1 MPALKQ
7 SHEQIAKLQ
16 QHLQSV
22 QASDKRTRKLI
33 DRLPIGVFECTLE
46 GSLLRANQ
54 FLADLLGYPDQDSLL
69 AANINQLYYHHAD
82 ILPQIMLTLQQSD
95 RLENVDVR
103 LYRYDGSLLWVSM
116 NLILLKD
123 EHNHYIVQG
132 MVMDVSHRKKSE
144 RALQESE
151 ERYQSVV
158 MALAEGVVVADED
171 DHIQTGNPR
180 AQEILGLRFDEMRG
194 GRPMDNLAIYRE
206 DGSLMPYEEFPSRV
220 ALTHGQP
227 IYRFILQVQRRD
239 GKRIWLSVN
248 SQPLFR
254 PGEKKPHGVVTSF
267 HEITERMINQQQIYH
282 QMQVLQ
288 TINTMATAS
297 AESENESAFLHQ
309 VRLWLSDLFPFSHID
324 LFVQDQDNNLY
335 DTNQQLSQPT
345 PESLASKVMQEGFEQ
360 KQTFTPVQETSPQPF
375 YTDTQVQ
382 LAVPLKTDGV
392 LLGVLNIESAAE
404 DGISDN
410 DQRMLDILARQ
421 IAAALLKIR
430 LREEERNRIQQLE
443 TLVSISRA
451 MRRAATTFDILEILI
466 NHIVEVMGA
475 SGIFLLLVEQ
485 EHLKVVWNHAFDF
498 RLHAEEIPENPED
511 RYWDIMQNRQMT
523 LMTYRDLSTEQS
535 LNPVLRE
542 VLEHSRWSVAIPIKA
557 SDQILG
563 LMHIAFNDNREQLLE
578 PEKELL
584 ATIAEIAGISL
595 QRAQITETLEQRVA
609 QRTSSLELMYNIRR
623 IAAQY
628 LETEAMLAQSLQ
640 VIVKGMDAKAGAI
653 YMVTEDKDQ
662 PNALTPTAIQGIDP
676 QVQAALNKLE
686 FNSQIPWQDWIFR
699 NRQLIEV
706 KDLLSRQ
713 HAPECIRQANLRHFV
728 AMPMQRGEELLG
740 VLVIISDHPAAY
752 SSEEMDLLTTVAELI
767 RDAIEIIRLRQ
778 QAEAGAVAQERTRLA
793 RELHDSVTQLLYS
806 LNLHL
811 HVVLKLFPDVEISNN
826 LQKSLDEMPVILN
839 QAIKETRNL
848 IFELRPSAVEEEGL
862 FYALTSRLETVEQR
876 AEMKTSL
883 RCDPGIQLP
892 APIADAIFRI
902 SIEALNNVIKH
913 ANADE
918 VEVRIDTSSTHV
930 HLDIEDNGQ
939 GIDFTAGSHTEG
951 FGMRSMREQTHQ
963 LGGEFEVLSKQGKG
977 TIVRVVIPLNRSA
990 GTAHLTQHDNYP
1002 RYAGGEQEH
1011 SQPQ

>member
-7 SHEQIAKLQ
+7 SHEQTAKLQ

-22 QASDKRTRKLI
+22 QASDKRTRELI
-33 DRLPIGVFECTLE
+33 DRLPIGVFECTLD
-46 GSLLRANQ
+46 GGMLRANQ
-54 FLADLLGYPDQDSLL
+54 FLVDLLGYPDQESLL
-69 AANINQLYYHHAD
+69 AANINQLYYHHED

-103 LYRYDGSLLWVSM
+103 LYRHDRSLLWVSM

-123 EHNHYIVQG
+123 EHQQYIVQG
-132 MVMDVSHRKKSE
+132 MVMDASHRKRSE

-158 MALAEGVVVADED
+158 MALAEGVMVADAED
-171 DHIQTGNPR
+171 RIQTGNPR
-180 AQEILGLRFDEMRG
+180 AQEILGLRFEEMRG
-194 GRPMDNLAIYRE
+194 RRPMDNLAIYRE
-206 DGSLMPYEEFPSRV
+206 DGSLMPYEEFPSQI
-220 ALTHGQP
+220 ALSHGQP
-227 IYRFILQVQRRD
+227 LFNYLLQVQRRD

-248 SQPLFR
+248 SQPLFH
-254 PGEKKPHGVVTSF
+254 PGENQPHGVVTSF
-267 HEITERMINQQQIYH
+267 HEMTERMINQQQIYH

-288 TINTMATAS
+288 TINTMAAAS
-297 AESENESAFLHQ
+297 AESENEGAFLHQ
-309 VRLWLSDLFPFSHID
+309 VRIWLSDLFPFSHID
-324 LFVQDQDNNLY
+324 LFMQGQDASLY
-335 DTNQQLSQPT
+335 DTNQQLPQPP
-345 PESLASKVMQEGFEQ
+345 PENLVSIVALDGFEQ
-360 KQTFTPVQETSPQPF
+360 KLTYPAAEESPSQPF
-375 YTDTQVQ
+375 YADTKVQ
-382 LAVPLKTDGV
+382 LAVPLKTDGI
-392 LLGVLNIESAAE
+392 LLGVLNVESAAE
-404 DGISDN
+404 EGISDN
-410 DQRMLDILARQ
+410 DERMLDILARQ

-430 LREEERNRIQQLE
+430 SRKEERSRVQQLE

-466 NHIVEVMGA
+466 NHIVDVMGA
-475 SGIFLLLVEQ
+475 SGIFLLLVEHD
-485 EHLKVVWNHAFDF
+485 HLKVVWNHAFDF
-498 RLHAEEIPENPED
+498 RLHAEEIPENGND
-511 RYWDIMQNRQMT
+511 MYWDTMQNRQMT
-523 LMTYRDLSTEQS
+523 LLTYRELSTEKP

-563 LMHIAFNDNREQLLE
+563 LMHIAFNDNREHLFE
-578 PEKELL
+578 PEQELL

-609 QRTSSLELMYNIRR
+609 QRTRSLELMYNIRR

-628 LETEAMLAQSLQ
+628 LETEAMLAHSLQ
-640 VIVKGMDAKAGAI
+640 EIVKSMSAKAGAI
-653 YMVTEDKDQ
+653 YMVTENKNQ
-662 PNALTPTAIQGIDP
+662 PKALTPTVIEGIDS
-676 QVQAALNKLE
+676 QVQAALHNLE
-686 FNSQIPWQDWIFR
+686 FHSQIPWRDWMFR
-699 NRQLIEV
+699 NPQLMEV

-713 HAPECIRQANLRHFV
+713 HAPECIRDANYRHFV
-728 AMPMQRGEELLG
+728 AMPMQRGDELLG
-740 VLVIISDHPAAY
+740 VLVIISDRPSAY
-752 SSEEMDLLTTVAELI
+752 APEDIDLLTTVAELI
-767 RDAIEIIRLRQ
+767 RDAIEIIHLRQ

-811 HVVLKLFPDVEISNN
+811 HVVLKLFPDGEIPKN

-862 FYALTSRLETVEQR
+862 FYALTARLETVEQR
-876 AEMKTSL
+876 VEMKTSL
-883 RCDPGIQLP
+883 RCDPAIQLP
-892 APIADAIFRI
+892 APIADALYRI
-902 SIEALNNVIKH
+902 SIEALTNVIKH

-918 VEVRIDTSSTHV
+918 VEVRIDTSNTHV
-930 HLDIEDNGQ
+930 HLDIEDNGR
-939 GIDFTAGSHTEG
+939 GIDLTAGSHTEG

-977 TIVRVVIPLNRSA
+977 TIIRVVIPLNRSA
-990 GTAHLTQHDNYP
+990 ISMHPAQRDNFP
-1002 RYAGGEQEH
+1002 RYAGGEQEQ